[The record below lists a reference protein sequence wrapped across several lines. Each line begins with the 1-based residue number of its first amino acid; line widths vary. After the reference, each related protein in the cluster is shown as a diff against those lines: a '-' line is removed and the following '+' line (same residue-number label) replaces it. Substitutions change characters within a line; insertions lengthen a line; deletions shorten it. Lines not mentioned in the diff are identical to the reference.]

1 MLETELG
8 VFPGTEQ
15 TLMPPGAVREAKSRR
30 RSAAK
35 PSILV
40 VDDQQII
47 ADSLADI
54 LNGSGFCAR
63 AAYGGQE
70 ALQLADAMR
79 PDYLLTDVV
88 MPAMNGVQLAIAITQ
103 KMPATRIVLLSG
115 QAGISDILQDG
126 RRQGYDFELVA
137 KPIHPDQLIEH
148 LRELGKK

>member
-1 MLETELG
+1 MLQTELG
-8 VFPGTEQ
+8 VFRGSEQ
-15 TLMPPGAVREAKSRR
+15 ILPPPGAARDPKSRR
-30 RSAAK
+30 RAAAR

-54 LNGSGFCAR
+54 LNGSGFHAK
-63 AAYGGQE
+63 AAYGGRE

-88 MPAMNGVQLAIAITQ
+88 MPAMNGVQLAIAIRQ
-103 KMPATRIVLLSG
+103 KMPATRILLLSG

-126 RRQGYDFELVA
+126 RRQGYDFELIA
-137 KPIHPDQLIEH
+137 KPIHPDRLIEQ
-148 LRELGKK
+148 LKKDPQK